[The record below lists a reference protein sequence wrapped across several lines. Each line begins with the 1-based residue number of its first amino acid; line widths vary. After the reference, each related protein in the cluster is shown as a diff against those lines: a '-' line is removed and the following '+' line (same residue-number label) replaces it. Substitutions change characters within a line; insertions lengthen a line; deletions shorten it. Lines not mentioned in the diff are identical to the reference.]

1 MKLGVISLGCPKNT
15 VDTECMLSLLPG
27 ATLTTDP
34 SKADTIIINTC
45 AFLKTARA
53 ESQGAIGD
61 MLAYKKKNPRLKIIV
76 AGCYVSKD
84 LKELREK
91 FPQIH
96 GWVGINDI
104 ENIGRAVKEGGIF
117 ASSEPFIY
125 RGASHTVMLN
135 PYSAYVKISEGC
147 NHRCSFCAIPG
158 IKGRYRSRKME
169 DIAAEIK
176 RLVEGGVKEI
186 NLISQDLV
194 YYGADLYGK
203 KLLPQL
209 LKKILKATDKYF
221 WLRLLYLY
229 PDLDVISE
237 TAEVMAS
244 DPRVC
249 AYADIPFQHVSDR
262 VLKSMKRG
270 YDRAG
275 IGRVVKTLREKVPGI
290 IIRTSFIAG
299 YPGETKQES
308 EELKSFIASGAADR
322 AGIFEY
328 SDEPGT
334 GAYMLKGK
342 ISKRTVKSR
351 AEALMLAS
359 ALVCEY
365 NDIRLKNTV
374 QEAVIT
380 GKTGKKKFSARLK
393 QNAPDIDGYISIRA
407 ERSLKPGDFVRARI
421 TGGSGISLRG
431 EVL

>member
-15 VDTECMLSLLPG
+15 VDTECMLSMLPG
-27 ATLTTDP
+27 TTLTTDP

-61 MLAYKKKNPRLKIIV
+61 MLEYKKKNPRLKIIV

-117 ASSEPFIY
+117 ASSKPFVY
-125 RGASHTVMLN
+125 KGASHTVMLN

-158 IKGRYRSRKME
+158 IKGAYRSRKME
-169 DIAAEIK
+169 DITAEIK
-176 RLVEGGVKEI
+176 RLIEGGVKEI

-194 YYGADLYGK
+194 YYGADLYGEK
-203 KLLPQL
+203 NLPEL
-209 LKKILKATDKYF
+209 LKKILRATDRYF

-229 PDLDVISE
+229 PDKAVISR
-237 TAEVMAS
+237 AADVMAS
-244 DPRVC
+244 DNRVC

-262 VLKSMKRG
+262 ILKSMKRG
-270 YDRAG
+270 YTRAG
-275 IGRVVKTLREKVPGI
+275 IDSVVSTLREKVKGI
-290 IIRTSFIAG
+290 VIRSSFIAG
-299 YPGETKQES
+299 YPGESKSEF
-308 EELKSFIASGAADR
+308 EELLEFIKSGAVDR
-322 AGIFEY
+322 AGVFEY

-334 GAYMLKGK
+334 SAYELKGK
-342 ISKRTVKSR
+342 LHAGTVRKR
-351 AEALMLAS
+351 AQALMLAS
-359 ALVCEY
+359 AQVCEY
-365 NDIRLKNTV
+365 NDKRLRGEIR
-374 QEAVIT
+374 EAVIT
-380 GKTGKKKFSARLK
+380 GKTAKNRYVARAK
-393 QNAPDIDGYISIRA
+393 ENAPDIDGYAAVYS
-407 ERSLKPGDFVRARI
+407 ERQLKPGDFIRVRF
-421 TGGSGISLRG
+421 TGKRSGALKG
-431 EVL
+431 EVI

>member
-15 VDTECMLSLLPG
+15 VDTECMLSMLPG
-27 ATLTTDP
+27 STLTTDP
-34 SKADTIIINTC
+34 SKADVIIINTC
-45 AFLKTARA
+45 AFLKTARE
-53 ESQGAIGD
+53 ESGSAISD
-61 MLAYKKKNPRLKIIV
+61 MLAYKEKNPALKIVV

-84 LKELREK
+84 LKNLRK
-91 FPQIH
+91 QYPQVY

-104 ENIGRAVKEGGIF
+104 ENIGKAVKEGGIF
-117 ASSEPFIY
+117 ASAEPFIY
-125 RGASHTVMLN
+125 KGASHTVMLN

-169 DIAAEIK
+169 DIAVEIK

-203 KLLPQL
+203 KMLPQL

-237 TAEVMAS
+237 TASVMAS
-244 DPRVC
+244 DARVC
-249 AYADIPFQHVSDR
+249 AYADIPFQHVSGR

-270 YDRAG
+270 YDRG
-275 IGRVVKTLREKVPGI
+275 VIESVIKTLREKIPGI

-299 YPGETKQES
+299 YPGETKAEFL
-308 EELKSFIASGAADR
+308 ELKKLIASGAVDR
-322 AGIFEY
+322 AGVFEY

-334 GAYMLKGK
+334 AAYSLKGK
-342 ISKRTVKSR
+342 ISKRSVKARS
-351 AEALMLAS
+351 EALMLAS

-365 NDIRLKNTV
+365 NDKRLKGRIC
-374 QEAVIT
+374 EAIIT
-380 GKTGKKKFSARLK
+380 GKTGKNKFSARLK
-393 QNAPDIDGYISIRA
+393 ENAPDIDGYIRIRA
-407 ERSLKPGDFVRARI
+407 ARDLKPGDFVRVRI
-421 TGGSGISLRG
+421 AGGSGVTLRG